1 MNRDKVQAEALE
13 ATRGKNRCGL
23 GLATGV
29 GKTLVALNHLEEHYS
44 PLLNVLVVAP
54 KKSIFD
60 SWKSE
65 AKKFDKAKLLINITF
80 TTYLSIN
87 KQDPREYDI
96 VYLDECHSLLD
107 SHRAFLDEYNGK
119 ILGLTGTP
127 PKYANSV
134 KGRLVNEFCPIVYE
148 FVTDNAVENNILND
162 YQIIVPSK
170 KIFDVLTKLHGNSY
184 FAFDQ
189 LIDITAI
196 DYPEKSTRFEVVYLL
211 LSTITNQRLTVKI
224 YVNEGELVQSSVSI
238 FKSANWSEREIWDM
252 FGIFFSGHP
261 DLRRLLTD
269 YGFEGHPLRKDFPL
283 TGRVQV
289 KYDTDQNKVIYEPV
303 NLVQEYRDF
312 DFLSPW
318 ERPHNKE
325 MNDTGDKN

>member
-1 MNRDKVQAEALE
+1 MNNSIDKENDQFLS
-13 ATRGKNRCGL
+13 TIKSTIGKDIIE
-23 GLATGV
+23 T
-29 GKTLVALNHLEEHYS
+29 
-44 PLLNVLVVAP
+44 NV
-54 KKSIFD
+54 F
-60 SWKSE
+60 
-65 AKKFDKAKLLINITF
+65 F
-80 TTYLSIN
+80 
-87 KQDPREYDI
+87 
-96 VYLDECHSLLD
+96 
-107 SHRAFLDEYNGK
+107 
-119 ILGLTGTP
+119 
-127 PKYANSV
+127 
-134 KGRLVNEFCPIVYE
+134 
-148 FVTDNAVENNILND
+148 ND
-162 YQIIVPSK
+162 FQIIVPSK
-170 KIFDVLTKLHGNSY
+170 KIFDVLTKLHSNSY
-184 FAFDQ
+184 LAFDQ

-196 DYPEKSTRFEVVYLL
+196 DYPEKPTRFEVVYLL

-224 YVNEGELVQSSVSI
+224 CVNEGELVQSCVSI

-289 KYDTDQNKVIYEPV
+289 KYDTDQNKVIYEPI

-318 ERPHNKE
+318 ERPNNKE

>member
-1 MNRDKVQAEALE
+1 MN
-13 ATRGKNRCGL
+13 N
-23 GLATGV
+23 
-29 GKTLVALNHLEEHYS
+29 
-44 PLLNVLVVAP
+44 
-54 KKSIFD
+54 
-60 SWKSE
+60 
-65 AKKFDKAKLLINITF
+65 
-80 TTYLSIN
+80 SIN
-87 KQDPREYDI
+87 KENDQFLSTIKSTIGKDI
-96 VYLDECHSLLD
+96 IETNV
-107 SHRAFLDEYNGK
+107 F
-119 ILGLTGTP
+119 
-127 PKYANSV
+127 
-134 KGRLVNEFCPIVYE
+134 F
-148 FVTDNAVENNILND
+148 ND
-162 YQIIVPSK
+162 FQIIVPSK
-170 KIFDVLTKLHGNSY
+170 KIFDVLTKLHSNSY

-196 DYPEKSTRFEVVYLL
+196 DYPEKPKRFEVVYLL

-224 YVNEGELVQSSVSI
+224 CVNEGELVQSCVSI

-289 KYDTDQNKVIYEPV
+289 KYDTDQNKVIYEPI

-318 ERPHNKE
+318 ERPNNKE

>member
-1 MNRDKVQAEALE
+1 MN
-13 ATRGKNRCGL
+13 N
-23 GLATGV
+23 
-29 GKTLVALNHLEEHYS
+29 
-44 PLLNVLVVAP
+44 
-54 KKSIFD
+54 
-60 SWKSE
+60 
-65 AKKFDKAKLLINITF
+65 
-80 TTYLSIN
+80 SIN
-87 KQDPREYDI
+87 KENDQFLSTIKSTIGKDI
-96 VYLDECHSLLD
+96 IETNV
-107 SHRAFLDEYNGK
+107 F
-119 ILGLTGTP
+119 
-127 PKYANSV
+127 
-134 KGRLVNEFCPIVYE
+134 F
-148 FVTDNAVENNILND
+148 ND
-162 YQIIVPSK
+162 FQIIVPSK
-170 KIFDVLTKLHGNSY
+170 KIFDVLTKLHSNSY
-184 FAFDQ
+184 LAFDQ

-196 DYPEKSTRFEVVYLL
+196 DYPEKPTRFEVVYLL

-224 YVNEGELVQSSVSI
+224 CVNEGELVQSCVSI

-318 ERPHNKE
+318 ERPNNKE

>member
-1 MNRDKVQAEALE
+1 MN
-13 ATRGKNRCGL
+13 N
-23 GLATGV
+23 
-29 GKTLVALNHLEEHYS
+29 
-44 PLLNVLVVAP
+44 
-54 KKSIFD
+54 
-60 SWKSE
+60 
-65 AKKFDKAKLLINITF
+65 
-80 TTYLSIN
+80 SIN
-87 KQDPREYDI
+87 KENDQFLSTIKSTIGKDI
-96 VYLDECHSLLD
+96 IETNV
-107 SHRAFLDEYNGK
+107 FF
-119 ILGLTGTP
+119 
-127 PKYANSV
+127 
-134 KGRLVNEFCPIVYE
+134 NEF
-148 FVTDNAVENNILND
+148 
-162 YQIIVPSK
+162 QIIVPSK
-170 KIFDVLTKLHGNSY
+170 KIFDVLTKLHSNSY

-196 DYPEKSTRFEVVYLL
+196 DYPEKPTRFEVVYLL

-224 YVNEGELVQSSVSI
+224 CVNEGELVQSCVSI

-318 ERPHNKE
+318 ERPNNKQ

>member
-1 MNRDKVQAEALE
+1 MNNSLNKENDQFLSTIKS
-13 ATRGKNRCGL
+13 TIGKDIME
-23 GLATGV
+23 T
-29 GKTLVALNHLEEHYS
+29 
-44 PLLNVLVVAP
+44 NV
-54 KKSIFD
+54 F
-60 SWKSE
+60 
-65 AKKFDKAKLLINITF
+65 F
-80 TTYLSIN
+80 
-87 KQDPREYDI
+87 
-96 VYLDECHSLLD
+96 
-107 SHRAFLDEYNGK
+107 
-119 ILGLTGTP
+119 
-127 PKYANSV
+127 
-134 KGRLVNEFCPIVYE
+134 
-148 FVTDNAVENNILND
+148 ND
-162 YQIIVPSK
+162 FQIIVPSK
-170 KIFDVLTKLHGNSY
+170 KIFDVLTKLHSNSY

-196 DYPEKSTRFEVVYLL
+196 DYPEKPTRFEVVYLL

-224 YVNEGELVQSSVSI
+224 CVNEGELVQSCVSI

-318 ERPHNKE
+318 ERPNNKE

>member
-1 MNRDKVQAEALE
+1 MNNSTNKENDQFLSTIKS
-13 ATRGKNRCGL
+13 TIGKDIME
-23 GLATGV
+23 T
-29 GKTLVALNHLEEHYS
+29 
-44 PLLNVLVVAP
+44 NV
-54 KKSIFD
+54 F
-60 SWKSE
+60 
-65 AKKFDKAKLLINITF
+65 F
-80 TTYLSIN
+80 
-87 KQDPREYDI
+87 
-96 VYLDECHSLLD
+96 
-107 SHRAFLDEYNGK
+107 
-119 ILGLTGTP
+119 
-127 PKYANSV
+127 
-134 KGRLVNEFCPIVYE
+134 
-148 FVTDNAVENNILND
+148 ND
-162 YQIIVPSK
+162 FQIIVPSK
-170 KIFDVLTKLHGNSY
+170 KIFDVLTKLHSNSY

-196 DYPEKSTRFEVVYLL
+196 DYPEKPKRFEVVYLL

-224 YVNEGELVQSSVSI
+224 CVNEGELVQSCVSI

-318 ERPHNKE
+318 ERPNNKE

>member
-1 MNRDKVQAEALE
+1 MN
-13 ATRGKNRCGL
+13 N
-23 GLATGV
+23 
-29 GKTLVALNHLEEHYS
+29 
-44 PLLNVLVVAP
+44 
-54 KKSIFD
+54 
-60 SWKSE
+60 
-65 AKKFDKAKLLINITF
+65 
-80 TTYLSIN
+80 SIN
-87 KQDPREYDI
+87 KENDQFLSTIKSTIGKDI
-96 VYLDECHSLLD
+96 IETNV
-107 SHRAFLDEYNGK
+107 F
-119 ILGLTGTP
+119 
-127 PKYANSV
+127 
-134 KGRLVNEFCPIVYE
+134 F
-148 FVTDNAVENNILND
+148 ND
-162 YQIIVPSK
+162 FQIIVPSK
-170 KIFDVLTKLHGNSY
+170 KIFDVLTKLHSNSY

-196 DYPEKSTRFEVVYLL
+196 DYPEKPTRFEVVYLL

-224 YVNEGELVQSSVSI
+224 YVNEGELVQSCVSI

-289 KYDTDQNKVIYEPV
+289 KYDTDQNKVIYEPI

-318 ERPHNKE
+318 ERPNNKE

>member
-1 MNRDKVQAEALE
+1 MN
-13 ATRGKNRCGL
+13 N
-23 GLATGV
+23 
-29 GKTLVALNHLEEHYS
+29 
-44 PLLNVLVVAP
+44 
-54 KKSIFD
+54 
-60 SWKSE
+60 
-65 AKKFDKAKLLINITF
+65 
-80 TTYLSIN
+80 SIN
-87 KQDPREYDI
+87 KENDQFLSTIKSTIGKDI
-96 VYLDECHSLLD
+96 METNV
-107 SHRAFLDEYNGK
+107 F
-119 ILGLTGTP
+119 
-127 PKYANSV
+127 
-134 KGRLVNEFCPIVYE
+134 F
-148 FVTDNAVENNILND
+148 ND
-162 YQIIVPSK
+162 FQIIVPSK
-170 KIFDVLTKLHGNSY
+170 KIFDVLTKLHSNSY
-184 FAFDQ
+184 FSFDQ

-196 DYPEKSTRFEVVYLL
+196 DYPEKPTRFEVVYLL

-224 YVNEGELVQSSVSI
+224 CVNEGELVQSCVSI

-289 KYDTDQNKVIYEPV
+289 KYDTDQNKVIYEPI

-318 ERPHNKE
+318 ERPNNKE

>member
-1 MNRDKVQAEALE
+1 MNNSTNKENDQFLSTIKS
-13 ATRGKNRCGL
+13 TIGKDIIE
-23 GLATGV
+23 T
-29 GKTLVALNHLEEHYS
+29 
-44 PLLNVLVVAP
+44 NV
-54 KKSIFD
+54 F
-60 SWKSE
+60 
-65 AKKFDKAKLLINITF
+65 F
-80 TTYLSIN
+80 
-87 KQDPREYDI
+87 
-96 VYLDECHSLLD
+96 
-107 SHRAFLDEYNGK
+107 
-119 ILGLTGTP
+119 
-127 PKYANSV
+127 
-134 KGRLVNEFCPIVYE
+134 
-148 FVTDNAVENNILND
+148 ND
-162 YQIIVPSK
+162 FQIIVPSK
-170 KIFDVLTKLHGNSY
+170 KIFDVLTKLHSNSY

-196 DYPEKSTRFEVVYLL
+196 DYPEKPKRFEVVYLL

-224 YVNEGELVQSSVSI
+224 CVNEGELVQSCVNI

-318 ERPHNKE
+318 ERPNNKE

>member
-1 MNRDKVQAEALE
+1 MN
-13 ATRGKNRCGL
+13 N
-23 GLATGV
+23 
-29 GKTLVALNHLEEHYS
+29 
-44 PLLNVLVVAP
+44 
-54 KKSIFD
+54 
-60 SWKSE
+60 
-65 AKKFDKAKLLINITF
+65 
-80 TTYLSIN
+80 SIN
-87 KQDPREYDI
+87 KENDQFLSTIKSTIGKDI
-96 VYLDECHSLLD
+96 IETNV
-107 SHRAFLDEYNGK
+107 F
-119 ILGLTGTP
+119 
-127 PKYANSV
+127 
-134 KGRLVNEFCPIVYE
+134 F
-148 FVTDNAVENNILND
+148 ND
-162 YQIIVPSK
+162 FQIIVPSK
-170 KIFDVLTKLHGNSY
+170 KIFDVLTKLHSNSY

-196 DYPEKSTRFEVVYLL
+196 DYPEKPTRFEVVYLL

-224 YVNEGELVQSSVSI
+224 CVNEGELVQSCVSI

-318 ERPHNKE
+318 ERPNTKE
-325 MNDTGDKN
+325 MDDTGDKN

>member
-1 MNRDKVQAEALE
+1 MSNSTNKENDQFLSTIKS
-13 ATRGKNRCGL
+13 TIGKDIIE
-23 GLATGV
+23 T
-29 GKTLVALNHLEEHYS
+29 
-44 PLLNVLVVAP
+44 NV
-54 KKSIFD
+54 F
-60 SWKSE
+60 
-65 AKKFDKAKLLINITF
+65 F
-80 TTYLSIN
+80 
-87 KQDPREYDI
+87 
-96 VYLDECHSLLD
+96 
-107 SHRAFLDEYNGK
+107 
-119 ILGLTGTP
+119 
-127 PKYANSV
+127 
-134 KGRLVNEFCPIVYE
+134 
-148 FVTDNAVENNILND
+148 ND
-162 YQIIVPSK
+162 FQIIVPSK
-170 KIFDVLTKLHGNSY
+170 KIFDVLTKLHSNSY

-196 DYPEKSTRFEVVYLL
+196 DYPEKPTRFEVVYLL

-224 YVNEGELVQSSVSI
+224 CVNEGELVQSCVSI

-318 ERPHNKE
+318 ERPNNKE

>member
-1 MNRDKVQAEALE
+1 MDNSTNKENDQFISTIKS
-13 ATRGKNRCGL
+13 TIGKDIIE
-23 GLATGV
+23 T
-29 GKTLVALNHLEEHYS
+29 
-44 PLLNVLVVAP
+44 NV
-54 KKSIFD
+54 F
-60 SWKSE
+60 
-65 AKKFDKAKLLINITF
+65 F
-80 TTYLSIN
+80 
-87 KQDPREYDI
+87 
-96 VYLDECHSLLD
+96 
-107 SHRAFLDEYNGK
+107 
-119 ILGLTGTP
+119 
-127 PKYANSV
+127 
-134 KGRLVNEFCPIVYE
+134 NEF
-148 FVTDNAVENNILND
+148 
-162 YQIIVPSK
+162 QIIVPSK
-170 KIFDVLTKLHGNSY
+170 KIFDVLTKLHSNSY

-196 DYPEKSTRFEVVYLL
+196 DYPEKPKRFEVVYLL

-224 YVNEGELVQSSVSI
+224 YVNEGELVQSCVSI

-318 ERPHNKE
+318 ERPNNKE
-325 MNDTGDKN
+325 INDTGDNN

>member
-1 MNRDKVQAEALE
+1 MN
-13 ATRGKNRCGL
+13 N
-23 GLATGV
+23 
-29 GKTLVALNHLEEHYS
+29 
-44 PLLNVLVVAP
+44 
-54 KKSIFD
+54 
-60 SWKSE
+60 
-65 AKKFDKAKLLINITF
+65 
-80 TTYLSIN
+80 SIN
-87 KQDPREYDI
+87 KENDQFLSTIKSTIGKDI
-96 VYLDECHSLLD
+96 MEINV
-107 SHRAFLDEYNGK
+107 F
-119 ILGLTGTP
+119 
-127 PKYANSV
+127 
-134 KGRLVNEFCPIVYE
+134 F
-148 FVTDNAVENNILND
+148 ND
-162 YQIIVPSK
+162 FQIIVPSK
-170 KIFDVLTKLHGNSY
+170 KIFDVLTKLHSNSY

-196 DYPEKSTRFEVVYLL
+196 DYPEKPTRFEVVYLL

-224 YVNEGELVQSSVSI
+224 CVNEGELVQSCVSI

-318 ERPHNKE
+318 ERPNNKE

>member
-1 MNRDKVQAEALE
+1 MN
-13 ATRGKNRCGL
+13 N
-23 GLATGV
+23 
-29 GKTLVALNHLEEHYS
+29 
-44 PLLNVLVVAP
+44 
-54 KKSIFD
+54 
-60 SWKSE
+60 
-65 AKKFDKAKLLINITF
+65 LINKENDQF
-80 TTYLSIN
+80 LSTI
-87 KQDPREYDI
+87 KSTIGKDI
-96 VYLDECHSLLD
+96 IETNV
-107 SHRAFLDEYNGK
+107 F
-119 ILGLTGTP
+119 
-127 PKYANSV
+127 
-134 KGRLVNEFCPIVYE
+134 F
-148 FVTDNAVENNILND
+148 ND
-162 YQIIVPSK
+162 FQIIVPSK
-170 KIFDVLTKLHGNSY
+170 KIFDVLTKLHSNSY

-196 DYPEKSTRFEVVYLL
+196 DYPEKPKRFEVVYLL

-224 YVNEGELVQSSVSI
+224 CVNEGELVQSCVSI

-318 ERPHNKE
+318 ERPQK
-325 MNDTGDKN
+325 NDFNDSGESN

>member
-1 MNRDKVQAEALE
+1 MN
-13 ATRGKNRCGL
+13 N
-23 GLATGV
+23 
-29 GKTLVALNHLEEHYS
+29 
-44 PLLNVLVVAP
+44 
-54 KKSIFD
+54 
-60 SWKSE
+60 
-65 AKKFDKAKLLINITF
+65 
-80 TTYLSIN
+80 SIN
-87 KQDPREYDI
+87 KENDQFLSTIKSTIGKDI
-96 VYLDECHSLLD
+96 IETNV
-107 SHRAFLDEYNGK
+107 F
-119 ILGLTGTP
+119 
-127 PKYANSV
+127 
-134 KGRLVNEFCPIVYE
+134 F
-148 FVTDNAVENNILND
+148 ND
-162 YQIIVPSK
+162 FQIIVPSK
-170 KIFDVLTKLHGNSY
+170 KIFDVLTKLHSNSY

-196 DYPEKSTRFEVVYLL
+196 DYPEKPKRFEVVYLL

-224 YVNEGELVQSSVSI
+224 CVNEGELVQSCVSI
-238 FKSANWSEREIWDM
+238 FKSANWCEREIWDM

-318 ERPHNKE
+318 ERPNNKE

>member
-1 MNRDKVQAEALE
+1 MN
-13 ATRGKNRCGL
+13 N
-23 GLATGV
+23 
-29 GKTLVALNHLEEHYS
+29 
-44 PLLNVLVVAP
+44 
-54 KKSIFD
+54 
-60 SWKSE
+60 
-65 AKKFDKAKLLINITF
+65 
-80 TTYLSIN
+80 SIN
-87 KQDPREYDI
+87 KENDQFLLTIKSTIGKDI
-96 VYLDECHSLLD
+96 IETNV
-107 SHRAFLDEYNGK
+107 F
-119 ILGLTGTP
+119 
-127 PKYANSV
+127 
-134 KGRLVNEFCPIVYE
+134 F
-148 FVTDNAVENNILND
+148 ND
-162 YQIIVPSK
+162 FQIIVPSK
-170 KIFDVLTKLHGNSY
+170 KIFDVLTKLHSNSY

-196 DYPEKSTRFEVVYLL
+196 DYPEKPTRFEVVYLL

-224 YVNEGELVQSSVSI
+224 CVNEGELVQSCVSI

-289 KYDTDQNKVIYEPV
+289 KYDTDQNKVIYEPI

-318 ERPHNKE
+318 ERPNNKE